1 MSDAALTD
9 STTPRLAYWRTFA
22 PFSGSSTNTTS
33 PSCSCAKCVMPI
45 VATSPSARTHSCSFE
60 YWRLSGTVL
69 TSFPSFCTSGSLR
82 SPRAV
87 SSLRSSTVKR
97 CLHYRSGNVLAANAD
112 GQGRSDLRKRRRHVG
127 QRDVLLDRRPLRAA
141 RVLSDDLALLRD
153 HVPRRATE
161 GGEPRAVGS
170 RPVRQ
175 DLHRARALDR
185 DERGPERAI
194 VERDVLAQVRENMGT
209 VLRDV
214 RGVDDHHVFG
224 LADPVDDDVVHDRA
238 PLVRQQPVPRLAH
251 REPGD
256 VARNEAIQGLARA
269 APSEEELAHVREI
282 EETRAPAHGT
292 MLRDDPLV
300 LDRHLVPRE
309 RHHLRAKL
317 GVLVVERSPAHGR
330 RFCRHQAASPAAAR
344 ARSSISR
351 YVSNERRRRASSAET
366 QRTSSYS

>member
-1 MSDAALTD
+1 MPVARDPALDHETGD
-9 STTPRLAYWRTFA
+9 LP
-22 PFSGSSTNTTS
+22 
-33 PSCSCAKCVMPI
+33 
-45 VATSPSARTHSCSFE
+45 
-60 YWRLSGTVL
+60 
-69 TSFPSFCTSGSLR
+69 LR
-82 SPRAV
+82 SGGFFRRDHIAPDEGLVQLARPAEARLDRVGGLVDVVPIEREARLQTQRVAGSQADRLDPGLAPGRKQAV
-87 SSLRSSTVKR
+87 PHRGRIGVGHEHLEA
-97 CLHYRSGNVLAANAD
+97 VLAGVSGAR
-112 GQGRSDLRKRRRHVG
+112 QGRASSGHA
-127 QRDVLLDRRPLRAA
+127 PLRDAEG
-141 RVLSDDLALLRD
+141 RE
-153 HVPRRATE
+153 RAN
-161 GGEPRAVGS
+161 VG
-170 RPVRQ
+170 VCLGCE

-194 VERDVLAQVRENMGT
+194 VERDVLAQVRENMGS